1 MKRQKKKISM
11 RYPEARLAQACRKLM
26 YDMLGKANNE
36 QAAVNFYIF
45 HFLPFLRVAMSAQH
59 IL

>member
-1 MKRQKKKISM
+1 MC
-11 RYPEARLAQACRKLM
+11 Y
-26 YDMLGKANNE
+26 MLGKANNE
-36 QAAVNFYIF
+36 QTAVNFYTS